1 MNNIK
6 SKISNLVTALESHKT
21 PFWSL
26 WQWAAKFASSADPL
40 RYSSITGQQISNPSS
55 DIDDETFD
63 PTPKSM
69 LTTAQDYYG
78 GLFFPSHEPWLVVPT
93 YTENSITPYMAEICN
108 KRIEKHFS
116 DPRSRWYEARE
127 IFLQNYIT
135 YGTGDLFGIETLD
148 PECPFVVRSLGL
160 WAMSIGNDG
169 EEQHQVYNWTAQQII
184 DEFGLKAVKD
194 KRDIMNAY
202 EKYDVEQV
210 FKVHHLICRNN
221 EYTRDAALGMR
232 TKKYIGYWFL
242 DDNEPIETI
251 YYDEKPHCI
260 NRYSIRPG
268 KIYGY
273 CPLTDDKNSFKAL
286 EGSFFLAMSAMG
298 KIADRRM
305 GYYDI
310 GSVGALELDSDAKFV
325 PFNQGI
331 LGTGSAPIFP
341 IEDTGDIT
349 GLWNV
354 LRPTLLDGLRSQY
367 KLDAM
372 AEYFAKGGNPR
383 TATEIL
389 AIQNIK
395 NKMIAPQVKRFAEQ
409 LADFRRRITMI
420 ELRAMVKDGTI
431 SDKNIIANIR
441 KGGLDLFRIEE
452 TSVVK
457 RIIYSERSEQFT
469 SDLQLVMGA
478 LQVQPSLATAIDLYD
493 PLQRVL
499 EYGNMPLRD
508 KQQYEEKREM
518 VDAAALQTNQA
529 GARAAT
535 AQADKMEEE
544 VE

>member
-1 MNNIK
+1 MNNVK
-6 SKISNLVTALESHKT
+6 SKINNLVTALESYKT

-26 WQWAAKFASSADPL
+26 WQWAAKFASNADPL
-40 RYSSITGQQISNPSS
+40 RYSSQTGQEVQNPSS
-55 DIDDETFD
+55 DIDESTYD
-63 PTPKSM
+63 PTIKSM

-78 GLFFPSHEPWLVVPT
+78 GLFFPAHEPWLVVPT
-93 YTENSITPYMAEICN
+93 YTKNSITPYIAKLCN
-108 KRIEKHFS
+108 ERIERHLN
-116 DPRSRWYEARE
+116 DPRSHWYESRE

-148 PECPFVVRSLGL
+148 PDQPFIVRSLGL
-160 WAMSIGNDG
+160 WAMSIGQNG
-169 EEQHQVYNWTAQQII
+169 EQHQVYNWTAQQIV
-184 DEFGLKAVKD
+184 DEFGLDAVKD
-194 KRDIMNAY
+194 KRDVMESYN
-202 EKYDVEQV
+202 KYDIERV

-221 EYTRDAALGMR
+221 EYSRDAALGKR
-232 TKKYIGYWFL
+232 TKKYVGYWFL
-242 DDNEPIETI
+242 DDSEPIETI

-260 NRYSIRPG
+260 NRYSVRPG
-268 KIYGY
+268 KLYGY
-273 CPLTDDKNSFKAL
+273 CPLTNDKNGFKSL

-298 KIADRRM
+298 KMADRRM

-310 GSVGALELDSDAKFV
+310 GSVGALELDSDAKYV
-325 PFNQGI
+325 PFNAGI

-341 IEDTGDIT
+341 IDDTGDIT

-409 LADFRRRITMI
+409 LADFRHRITMI
-420 ELRAMVKDGTI
+420 ELRAMIKDGTI
-431 SDKNIIANIR
+431 TDTNIIKSIR
-441 KGGLDLFRIEE
+441 KGDTDLFYIDE

-457 RIIYSERSEQFT
+457 RIIYSERAEQFT
-469 SDLQLVMGA
+469 ADMQLVLGA
-478 LQVQPSLATAIDLYD
+478 LQVQPSLAPAIDLYD
-493 PLQRVL
+493 PLKHVL
-499 EYGNMPLRD
+499 EYGNMQLRD
-508 KQQYEEKREM
+508 KDQYEEKREM
-518 VDAAALQTNQA
+518 VDTAALQTNQA
-529 GARAAT
+529 SARAAT